1 MTGPSVQQQ
10 PVPGHSTARH
20 TSFSEAQHQ
29 VRQARAQERTGC
41 VDDAVRGYLWAIHLA
56 ERDDEPQVLSEAL
69 RRLSVIHHMRGEL
82 ATAREECARSLEIA
96 QTQGNS
102 RLAARAL
109 NTLASYDLESGE
121 HESAEAAFR
130 RAFWLAAGDP
140 RISAQIEQNLGI
152 LANIRGRIDDAL
164 EHYRR
169 SLAGFRKAGDRRG
182 CAIAYHN
189 LGMISSDRR
198 EWDEADRF
206 YRRTL
211 ALAGRLGDVYLEGL
225 ALLNRAEVH
234 IERRR
239 FDDARNCVDKAL
251 EIFRQTRDT
260 TGEAAAQRFLG
271 AIYREIRAI
280 VLAEAHLHLA
290 IDLSRRAGSPL
301 EEAESLRELALV
313 YRSLGRNRDALTSL
327 NASHRLFHELEA
339 SLDRSD
345 VQARADRLEETFLTI
360 VRSWGESIE
369 SKDAYTHG
377 HCGRVAAYA
386 EGVAEALDL
395 DEEERTAIQVGA
407 YLHDLG
413 KVRVPVEILNKEGRL
428 TDAEFDIVRMHP
440 IWGVELLDR
449 VEFPWDI
456 HPIIRWH
463 HERHSGGGYP
473 DQLSGDDIPTSA
485 QIICIVDVFDALTTK
500 RSYRAAMTRDAAI
513 DVIQRDRHWWRYDVF
528 DAFMTA
534 FRKAPIS

>member
-1 MTGPSVQQQ
+1 MTSPLAQRRPSRA
-10 PVPGHSTARH
+10 S
-20 TSFSEAQHQ
+20 SFPAPALVSKAEYQ
-29 VRQARAQERTGC
+29 VRQARIQERSGR
-41 VDDAVRGYLWAIHLA
+41 VEDAVRGYLWAIHLA
-56 ERDDEPQVLSEAL
+56 EKDEEPGVLAEAL
-69 RRLSVIHHMRGEL
+69 RRLSVIHHMRGEM
-82 ATAREECARSLEIA
+82 AAARGECARSLEIA
-96 QTQGNS
+96 QARGNGP
-102 RLAARAL
+102 LAARAL
-109 NTLASYDLESGE
+109 NTLASYDMERGE
-121 HESAEAAFR
+121 HEAAEASFR
-130 RAFWLAAGDP
+130 RALFLAAGDP

-152 LANIRGRIDDAL
+152 LANIRGQINDAL

-189 LGMISSDRR
+189 LGMISADRR
-198 EWDEADRF
+198 QWDEADRY

-225 ALLNRAEVH
+225 ALLNRAEVR
-234 IERRR
+234 IEQQR
-239 FDDARNCVDKAL
+239 FAEAWNCVERAL

-260 TGEAAAQRFLG
+260 AGEASAQRFLG
-271 AIYREIRAI
+271 TIYRESRAI

-327 NASHRLFHELEA
+327 NSSHRLFLELEA

-345 VQARADRLEETFLTI
+345 VLARVDRLEEIFLAI

-369 SKDAYTHG
+369 SKDSYTHG
-377 HCGRVAAYA
+377 HCGRVAEYA
-386 EGVAEALDL
+386 GRVAGTLGLE
-395 DEEERTAIQVGA
+395 EEERTTIQVGA

-413 KVRVPVEILNKEGRL
+413 KMRVPVEILNKEGPL
-428 TDAEFDIVRMHP
+428 TDAEFDTVRLHP
-440 IWGVELLDR
+440 VWGVELLDR

-456 HPIIRWH
+456 NPIIRWH
-463 HERHSGGGYP
+463 HERHGGGGYP
-473 DQLSGDDIPTSA
+473 DQLSGDDIPTAA

-500 RSYRAAMTRDAAI
+500 RSYRAALTPDAAI
-513 DVIQRDRHWWRYDVF
+513 DTIVRDRHWWRYDVF

-534 FRKAPIS
+534 VGTPALG